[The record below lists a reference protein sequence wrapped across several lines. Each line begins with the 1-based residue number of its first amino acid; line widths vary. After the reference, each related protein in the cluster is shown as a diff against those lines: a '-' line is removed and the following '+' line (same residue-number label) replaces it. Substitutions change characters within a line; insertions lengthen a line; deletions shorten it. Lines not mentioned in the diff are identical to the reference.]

1 MSLVGHLVKNTLV
14 GEERPPV
21 LPGLVR
27 DTTSGK
33 AVGQLEGMVAKTVP
47 APKVKDNVMA
57 SGKAPATKISKS
69 HFGSVQYPGAH
80 S

>member
-1 MSLVGHLVKNTLV
+1 MISSLVKNTLT
-14 GEERPPV
+14 GADRLPT

-33 AVGQLEGMVAKTVP
+33 VIGQLEGFVAKTVP
-47 APKVKDNVMA
+47 APKVNDNVMKA
-57 SGKAPATKISKS
+57 GKAPATKVSKS

>member
-1 MSLVGHLVKNTLV
+1 MLSGLVKNTLA
-14 GEERPPV
+14 GADRLPV

-33 AVGQLEGMVAKTVP
+33 VVGQLEGFISKTVP
-47 APKVKDNVMA
+47 APRVNENVMK